1 MAPIIL
7 KNAKLYLGCFN
18 LSGDL
23 NQMALNY
30 GADMLEV
37 TTFAD
42 TAKRRIAGLFDV
54 SADLQGFYQAD
65 TNPDLVDK
73 ILWDKLSLQNEI
85 MTICP
90 TTGAAGEVVY
100 FTKVIEAT
108 YTPGGSVGE
117 VFPFSVE
124 AQGTEKLIRGIV
136 AETGVKT
143 ATVTGTARNLG
154 AVTASQK
161 LYAVMH
167 VIAASGTS
175 PTLDVT
181 IESDD
186 ASGFA
191 SPVTRITFAQATAIG
206 AQWKEV
212 AGAISDTWYRPVI
225 TIGGTTP
232 SFTIA
237 LLLGII

>member
-1 MAPIIL
+1 M
-7 KNAKLYLGCFN
+7 GGFN

-23 NQMALNY
+23 NQLALNY
-30 GADMLEV
+30 GADMLDV

-54 SADLQGFYQAD
+54 SADLQGFYQAG

-73 ILWDKLSLQNEI
+73 ILWDKLALQDEI
-85 MTICP
+85 ITICP
-90 TTGAAGEVVY
+90 TTGAAGEVAY

-117 VFPFSVE
+117 AFPFSVE
-124 AQGTEKLIRGIV
+124 AQGSERLIRGIV
-136 AETGVKT
+136 AETGAKT
-143 ATVTGTARNLG
+143 ATGNGTARNLG
-154 AVTASQK
+154 AVASGKK
-161 LYAVMH
+161 LYAAMH
-167 VIAASGTS
+167 VLAVSGTT

-186 ASGFA
+186 ASDFL
-191 SPVTRITFAQATAIG
+191 SPVTRITFAQTTAIG

-212 AGAISDTWYRPVI
+212 AGAITDIWYRPVL

-232 SFTIA
+232 SFTVVI
-237 LLLGII
+237 LLAII